1 MKICLVVAMVLG
13 ICLMPMSIC
22 HAEEESSAAKAAGEK
37 LVEGV
42 EETATGWTDIP
53 EEIAET
59 TEESN
64 AIEGLTVGTVKG
76 AGKAVVDTT
85 KGVVKAA
92 TFFIP
97 EEEGEEE
104 EKE

>member
-1 MKICLVVAMVLG
+1 MRVSLLMVVVLAFT
-13 ICLMPMSIC
+13 LLPMTARI
-22 HAEEESSAAKAAGEK
+22 AQEDKPVVKEAGEK
-37 LVEGV
+37 LVEGI

-53 EEIAET
+53 KEIAET

-64 AIEGLTVGTVKG
+64 VIEGLTVGTVKG